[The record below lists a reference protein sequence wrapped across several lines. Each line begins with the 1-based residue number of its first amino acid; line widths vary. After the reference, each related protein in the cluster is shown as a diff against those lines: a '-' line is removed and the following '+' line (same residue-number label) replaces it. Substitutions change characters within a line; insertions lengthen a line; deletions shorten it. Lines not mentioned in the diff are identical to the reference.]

1 MSDASPRCSRPVY
14 VIAAVLLGSL
24 GVHNFLARRKTPAMI
39 QLAMGTVGWLVLV
52 PPFLA
57 AMWALYEA
65 VTVTQDGDGV
75 PFNSVDLAE
84 AFEKADA
91 QRPEAV
97 KAA

>member
-1 MSDASPRCSRPVY
+1 MSDATPRCSRPVY
-14 VIAAVLLGSL
+14 IVAAVLLGSL
-24 GVHNFLARRKTPAMI
+24 GVHNFLAGRTKPGFI

-65 VTVTQDGDGV
+65 ITITEDGEGV
-75 PFNSVDLAE
+75 PFSSVDLAE